1 MAGMLQGC
9 NTWSPFPRDELQ
21 IPTAGGAPASS
32 PSSSRNPDIRTALSE
47 LQGKKSGHSRVNGPH
62 SRVREKEAGR
72 SQTGGE
78 GSEGPLLTTQP
89 ALLGEI
95 HHPQQWP
102 QLFSSALKETDLGSR
117 YQRGP
122 SCRGFC
128 LACKTVRAAAFMCRV
143 MDDGKEGR
151 PAADGHSD
159 LQVKTGGRS
168 SAGGVC

>member
-1 MAGMLQGC
+1 MAEVLQGC

-47 LQGKKSGHSRVNGPH
+47 LQGKKSGHNRVNGPH

-72 SQTGGE
+72 SQTRGE
-78 GSEGPLLTTQP
+78 GPEGPLLITQP

-95 HHPQQWP
+95 DHPQQWS

-122 SCRGFC
+122 F
-128 LACKTVRAAAFMCRV
+128 
-143 MDDGKEGR
+143 
-151 PAADGHSD
+151 
-159 LQVKTGGRS
+159 LQGLLSGL
-168 SAGGVC
+168 